1 MTLKWAVSQATT
13 YSRLNVVRVKKS
25 LEVCASGMKMRV
37 QVWVCGVDWVWMWGR
52 GLFLTHYK
60 QRANSIRLISTCI
73 TCKILPVY

>member
-37 QVWVCGVDWVWMWGR
+37 QVWVCGVDWVWMWG
-52 GLFLTHYK
+52 G
-60 QRANSIRLISTCI
+60 
-73 TCKILPVY
+73 